1 MTNQNTS
8 STPANSGARP
18 AKWVSFVGSGPGD
31 PGLLTVRAVELLREA
46 EIVVT
51 EVPDHEQLVRDVLGL
66 PAPVEP
72 GDETAGQPAVES
84 GPVFVD
90 GGFGEDGQP
99 LTHAARAKVIVK
111 QARSGKRVVR
121 LMSGDPF
128 LYASGPEEAQAC
140 TKAGVGFEIVPG
152 VSSVSAVPTYAGIP
166 LTTKNHREVAVVNCS
181 DSKVDW
187 SSFPVHQTLVLL
199 SAVGSIGEIAEQL
212 VAAGR
217 SEDTSVS
224 MTSTGTL
231 TCQQTVVSTLA
242 RIGSDVRSAEMA
254 PPAIAVVG
262 PVVDLRETLSWFE
275 TKPLFGWRVLVPRTK
290 EQAGGLSSRLRGF
303 GAVPE
308 EVPTIS
314 VEPPRNPQQMDKA
327 VRGLV
332 EGRYEWIAFT
342 SVNAVRAVREK
353 FEEYGLDARAFSGLK
368 IAAVGDKTASALADW
383 GLNSDLVPSGEQS
396 ARGLLEDWPPYDDVL
411 DPINRVFLPR
421 ADIATE
427 TLVAG
432 LVDLGWEVDDVT
444 AYRTVRA
451 APPPAPT
458 REAIKTG
465 RFDAVVFTSSS
476 TVRNLVGIAG
486 KPHTST
492 IIAVIGPATAKT
504 AEEHGLRVDVLAP
517 NPSVEELVDALAD
530 FGATRRASM
539 LESGQPVTKPSE
551 RRPSTRRKTGSK

>member
-1 MTNQNTS
+1 MTNQTTS
-8 STPANSGARP
+8 SSPAMGGTGSGARP
-18 AKWVSFVGSGPGD
+18 VKWVSFVGSGPGD
-31 PGLLTVRAVELLREA
+31 PGLLTIRAVELLLEA
-46 EIVVT
+46 EIVIT
-51 EVPDHEQLVRDVLGL
+51 EVADHEQLVRNVLGL
-66 PAPVEP
+66 PAPVE
-72 GDETAGQPAVES
+72 GEETEAAEQV
-84 GPVFVD
+84 GPLFVD

-99 LTHAARAKVIVK
+99 LTHAARAKVIVR
-111 QARSGKRVVR
+111 QAKTGKKVVR

-166 LTTKNHREVAVVNCS
+166 LTTKNHREVAVVTCKDAKIEW
-181 DSKVDW
+181 DSY
-187 SSFPVHQTLVLL
+187 STHATLVLL

-217 SEDTSVS
+217 SAETPVS
-224 MTSTGTL
+224 MTSTGTM
-231 TCQQTVVSTLA
+231 TNQQTIVSTLA
-242 RIGSDVRSAEMA
+242 HIAVDARDAKMA
-254 PPAIAVVG
+254 PPAITVVG

-368 IAAVGDKTASALADW
+368 IAAVGDKTAAALADW

-396 ARGLLEDWPPYDDVL
+396 ASGLLGDWPPYDDVL

-458 REAIKTG
+458 REAIKSG
-465 RFDAVVFTSSS
+465 KFDAVVFTSS
-476 TVRNLVGIAG
+476 
-486 KPHTST
+486 
-492 IIAVIGPATAKT
+492 
-504 AEEHGLRVDVLAP
+504 
-517 NPSVEELVDALAD
+517 
-530 FGATRRASM
+530 
-539 LESGQPVTKPSE
+539 
-551 RRPSTRRKTGSK
+551 